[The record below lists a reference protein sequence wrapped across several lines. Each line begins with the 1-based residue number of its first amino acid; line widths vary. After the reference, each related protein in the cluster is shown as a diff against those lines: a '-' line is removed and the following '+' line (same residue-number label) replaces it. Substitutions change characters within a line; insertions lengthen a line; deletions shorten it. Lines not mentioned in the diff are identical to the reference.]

1 VWRKGDRIGCRGR
14 AGEGANAPRRRWN
27 WGRSGGGGGC
37 WTVRGSGDVLGFFIY
52 ICIRGVGLLA
62 GWATLVPKAGLPSGR
77 LISGRA
83 SGQPD
88 VPG

>member
-1 VWRKGDRIGCRGR
+1 
-14 AGEGANAPRRRWN
+14 
-27 WGRSGGGGGC
+27 
-37 WTVRGSGDVLGFFIY
+37 VRGSGDVLGFFIY